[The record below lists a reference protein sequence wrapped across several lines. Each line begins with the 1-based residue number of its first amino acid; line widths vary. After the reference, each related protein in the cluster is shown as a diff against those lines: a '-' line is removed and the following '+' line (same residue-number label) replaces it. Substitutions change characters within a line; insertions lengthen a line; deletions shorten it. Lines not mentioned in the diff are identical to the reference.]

1 MSSWFESVT
10 EKLIH
15 CRVEGLFQKRFRRS
29 SQTTTE
35 REQHG
40 TPLKNQQGWKS
51 VGCVGLILIIIWH
64 RFVSMMEVWIIYIY
78 IYKFGTTISLWCFL
92 MSSFPLLHL
101 YFASAPPTQPMDQ
114 RHQFEQ
120 MIWWRTL
127 QQLLGREH
135 HTCRS
140 SPRSPVQIKKH

>member
-78 IYKFGTTISLWCFL
+78 INLG
-92 MSSFPLLHL
+92 
-101 YFASAPPTQPMDQ
+101 
-114 RHQFEQ
+114 
-120 MIWWRTL
+120 
-127 QQLLGREH
+127 QQLACDVSWCLLFHFFISTSLQHRPHNPWTNG
-135 HTCRS
+135 TS
-140 SPRSPVQIKKH
+140 SSRWSDGELFNNSWEESITPAGPVLEVPFK